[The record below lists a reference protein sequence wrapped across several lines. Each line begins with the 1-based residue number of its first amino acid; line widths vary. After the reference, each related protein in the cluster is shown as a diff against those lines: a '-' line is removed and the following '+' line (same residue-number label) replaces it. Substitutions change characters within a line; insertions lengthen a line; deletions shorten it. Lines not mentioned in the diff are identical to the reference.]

1 MGTRHFLRKL
11 VDYMLFRWSE
21 PDELP
26 RLSEEQKFL
35 LKQFRLGLITEQE
48 WRDLLERD
56 PTLSAHFK
64 GAGSPRICEVNVSSR
79 SGRTSRF

>member
-1 MGTRHFLRKL
+1 MGMRHFLRKL
-11 VDYMLFRWSE
+11 VDYMLFGWSE

-64 GAGSPRICEVNVSSR
+64 ARDPRVSAR
-79 SGRTSRF
+79 